1 MPFTTPPEFPSV
13 PFSEV
18 SISFQLVANSVVAAA
33 VNVAGVWLHQMM
45 EAAQRKAF
53 LDTRNCIA
61 ARLHME
67 DENDKLVSTK
77 RAVSCL
83 LCSSALVG
91 ARWGGPCHARG
102 PFALGIVNGI

>member
-1 MPFTTPPEFPSV
+1 MYAISKALFPEIRSATPPPPSA
-13 PFSEV
+13 PLSEICV
-18 SISFQLVANSVVAAA
+18 SFQLVANSVVAAA

-67 DENDKLVSTK
+67 DENDKLVST
-77 RAVSCL
+77 
-83 LCSSALVG
+83 G
-91 ARWGGPCHARG
+91 GGPG
-102 PFALGIVNGI
+102 PWLRRCSMPFSWAL